1 MDSMPK
7 KESQTFVY
15 ILGGTIGL
23 LTGLAAVYLLI
34 KNQESSP
41 EKTKLITSKDGLKIS
56 VGLAGLLKQIADLGK
71 IG

>member
-1 MDSMPK
+1 MQK
-7 KESQTFVY
+7 KENQTFVY

-34 KNQESSP
+34 KNQENSP